1 MQVGIFEE
9 YNKTIDEIK
18 NTLLHLYNKFQGCRF
33 LLESDYKSGA
43 ISQKEYDCIKGLSI
57 YSYDDSVDEKYM
69 LSKEEIAYIK
79 LYGAFTSSGELA
91 ASMVNK
97 KYLDKQNILNSI
109 GDSIRIFYYYENT
122 SERKRKASFIADVK
136 NFYDEQISACEDEI
150 DKLKR
155 ALGEH
160 YYASLNFQ
168 KVNGR
173 LTALVNDRNY
183 YLDKANN
190 CNLKEFMA
198 AIGQFYHINSD
209 YYNWYIRRFIKKECE
224 NEIEVTDQE
233 SEIDKAQGL
242 VSVIS
247 DNENDS
253 VKINDE
259 IVEISTLMNTLVGEI
274 ISDSLDTQVPRKKI
288 FGRKK
293 ENNKEILF
301 TIFTFYMQYPIFVKY
316 LEQFSQD
323 GVVNLNIVFD
333 KYYEKY
339 YNNSSYVDPKA
350 FKNRLLLEVINYLK
364 STIESLD
371 KRRKEI
377 GTTISSKTKEL
388 NDQIDDIKR
397 YEMIRKYYDS
407 NKEIILDVDRV
418 LLDLGFS
425 LPEIDRIYDDM
436 KTYIE
441 NNFTKEYLEEPVL
454 NMKVGDYND

>member
-18 NTLLHLYNKFQGCRF
+18 NTLLHLYNKFQSCRF
-33 LLESDYKSGA
+33 LLESDYKSGL
-43 ISQKEYDCIKGLSI
+43 ISQKEYERIKGLSI
-57 YSYDDSVDEKYM
+57 YSYDDSVNEKYM

-190 CNLKEFMA
+190 CN
-198 AIGQFYHINSD
+198 Y
-209 YYNWYIRRFIKKECE
+209 
-224 NEIEVTDQE
+224 
-233 SEIDKAQGL
+233 
-242 VSVIS
+242 
-247 DNENDS
+247 
-253 VKINDE
+253 
-259 IVEISTLMNTLVGEI
+259 
-274 ISDSLDTQVPRKKI
+274 
-288 FGRKK
+288 
-293 ENNKEILF
+293 
-301 TIFTFYMQYPIFVKY
+301 
-316 LEQFSQD
+316 
-323 GVVNLNIVFD
+323 
-333 KYYEKY
+333 
-339 YNNSSYVDPKA
+339 
-350 FKNRLLLEVINYLK
+350 
-364 STIESLD
+364 
-371 KRRKEI
+371 
-377 GTTISSKTKEL
+377 
-388 NDQIDDIKR
+388 
-397 YEMIRKYYDS
+397 
-407 NKEIILDVDRV
+407 
-418 LLDLGFS
+418 
-425 LPEIDRIYDDM
+425 
-436 KTYIE
+436 
-441 NNFTKEYLEEPVL
+441 
-454 NMKVGDYND
+454 